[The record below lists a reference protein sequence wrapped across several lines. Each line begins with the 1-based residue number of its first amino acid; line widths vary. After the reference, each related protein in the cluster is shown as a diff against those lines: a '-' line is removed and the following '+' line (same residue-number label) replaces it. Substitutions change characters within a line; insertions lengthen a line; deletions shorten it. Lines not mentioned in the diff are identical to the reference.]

1 MHRMP
6 VNKVIRLFLLAGLA
20 LSWPVVAAWADD
32 DIQPPSLEQV
42 QALHSDGDTPPLA
55 LAIRRDAQRE
65 AALSLGARAGL
76 ANRTWEIRRHLARSE
91 HSLSQIFDFRRLLIA
106 APSGLLIEPPVVSE
120 GQRALIIKEGG
131 QSAAVADRIL
141 MIQQQAKIVSAPR
154 DWRFYMERDWGVVTP
169 PPSILLPKTDE
180 EQAQWQ
186 KLVAEGWKAGTQQAE
201 EIFQM
206 DLDRMTRD
214 LAGMAR
220 YRELL
225 AENMI
230 SAPYA
235 LLEDRG
241 VTGGGSSMRV
251 GDRAVKITGPAEL
264 DAKAERWIAL
274 PH

>member
-1 MHRMP
+1 MP
-6 VNKVIRLFLLAGLA
+6 RIQLIRAFALVFL
-20 LSWPVVAAWADD
+20 AAARVTAAHADTSD
-32 DIQPPSLEQV
+32 QLLPPTLEQV
-42 QALHSDGDTPPLA
+42 EGLHGEDGDAPSSIMA
-55 LAIRRDAQRE
+55 VRRDAQRE

-76 ANRTWEIRRHLARSE
+76 AFRTWEIRKHLARSE
-91 HSLSQIFDFRRLLIA
+91 HSLAQTFDFRRLLIA

-120 GQRALIIKEGG
+120 GQSALIIKEGG

-154 DWRFYMERDWGVVTP
+154 DWRFYLERDWGVVKP
-169 PPSILLPKTDE
+169 PPALLLPKTDE
-180 EQAQWQ
+180 EEASWR
-186 KLVAEGWKAGTQQAE
+186 KMVAEGWKAGLQQAD
-201 EIFQM
+201 EIFQT

-214 LAGMAR
+214 FAGMVR

-225 AENMI
+225 ARNMI

-241 VTGGGSSMRV
+241 VTGGGSTMRV
-251 GDRAVKITGPAEL
+251 GDRAVRITGPAKL

-274 PH
+274 PQ